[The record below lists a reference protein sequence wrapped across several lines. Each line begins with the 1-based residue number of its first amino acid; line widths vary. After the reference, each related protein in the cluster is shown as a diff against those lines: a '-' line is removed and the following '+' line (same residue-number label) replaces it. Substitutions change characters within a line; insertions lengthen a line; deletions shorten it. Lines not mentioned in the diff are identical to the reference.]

1 MPHHID
7 LFDILLI
14 SGFCIQMYGG
24 RGRTILCGLVL
35 GNVFL
40 VSNFGILAMLVVIV
54 ATLSW
59 IIHAIYGG
67 P

>member
-1 MPHHID
+1 
-7 LFDILLI
+7 
-14 SGFCIQMYGG
+14 MYGG